1 MIDFLLENPLL
12 LIFLIGIITSLFG
25 KKVNDQQPDKQ
36 KQPRGMSVEEQ
47 EEARRQMMQDAE
59 KQEEVPPVYDR
70 NEEKLKRYAKDIVQ
84 EASVEVSDRKKEA
97 EERLADLRKQKAEA
111 QKRASA
117 FLSATKNKDVANNK
131 VDQPSMRVSN
141 KQLVDAVVW
150 SEILGQPRSRN
161 PHRTMKRK

>member
-12 LIFLIGIITSLFG
+12 LVFLIGIITSLFG
-25 KKVNDQQPDKQ
+25 KKVNDQQSDKQ
-36 KQPRGMSVEEQ
+36 KQPRGKSVEEQ
-47 EEARRQMMQDAE
+47 EEARRQMMDAE
-59 KQEEVPPVYDR
+59 KQEEGPPVYDR
-70 NEEKLKRYAKDIVQ
+70 NEEKLKRYAKATMQ
-84 EASVEVSDRKKEA
+84 EAGVEVSDRKKEA
-97 EERLADLRKQKAEA
+97 EERLADLRKQKEEA

-117 FLSATKNKDVANNK
+117 FLSATKNKNVANNN
-131 VDQPSMRVSN
+131 VDQPSLRVSN

>member
-12 LIFLIGIITSLFG
+12 LVFLIGIITSLFG
-25 KKVNDQQPDKQ
+25 KKVNDQQSDKQ
-36 KQPRGMSVEEQ
+36 KQPRGKSVEEQ

-59 KQEEVPPVYDR
+59 KQEEGPPVYDR
-70 NEEKLKRYAKDIVQ
+70 NEEKLKRYAKATMQ

-97 EERLADLRKQKAEA
+97 EERLADLRKQKEEA

-117 FLSATKNKDVANNK
+117 FLSATKNKNVANNN